1 MAKKDKKDDLEQPSS
16 PAWMTTYGDMMTLL
30 LCFFVLLLSFSTIDK
45 VKFTMSMRALQ
56 GALGVMPRMKK
67 VSKSDDSKMSSDK
80 IINKMKLERL
90 EKKIKQLKQLAKSLG
105 YEEEVEILFNEGGL
119 LIRLGNKVLF
129 DLGESELRKSARPIL
144 TFVGNTIKEH
154 DADDVIV
161 GGHTDNLPISSSQYP
176 SNWELSI
183 ARSLSVVKFMID
195 SVKVPPGKLIAAGF
209 SEYHPLEPNDS
220 PKNRQKNR
228 RVEFMFNW

>member
-1 MAKKDKKDDLEQPSS
+1 MARNNKNNDDLDQPSS

-45 VKFTMSMRALQ
+45 IKFSKSMRALQ
-56 GALGVMPRMKK
+56 GALGIMPRMQR
-67 VSKSDDSKMSSDK
+67 VSSSKQSSLDSEK
-80 IINKMKLERL
+80 IINKMNLE
-90 EKKIKQLKQLAKSLG
+90 EKVKQLKELSKSLG
-105 YEEEVEILFNEGGL
+105 YEEEVEVLFNEGGL

-129 DLGESELRKSARPIL
+129 DLGEAELRKSAYPIL

-154 DADDVIV
+154 NADDVIV
-161 GGHTDNLPISSSQYP
+161 GGHTDNLPISSSIYP

-195 SVKVPPGKLIAAGF
+195 SVNVPPKKLIAAGF
-209 SEYHPLEPNDS
+209 SQYHPLKPNDT
-220 PKNRQKNR
+220 PENRQKNR

>member
-1 MAKKDKKDDLEQPSS
+1 MAKKEKEDVEQPSS

-30 LCFFVLLLSFSTIDK
+30 LCFFVLLLSFSNIDK
-45 VKFTMSMRALQ
+45 VKFSMSMRALQ

-67 VSKSDDSKMSSDK
+67 VNRSTQTRINSDK
-80 IINKMKLERL
+80 VIDKMKME
-90 EKKIKQLKQLAKSLG
+90 EKIQKLKELAKSLG
-105 YEEEVEILFNEGGL
+105 YEEEVTVLFNEGGL

-129 DLGESELRKSARPIL
+129 DLGKAKLRVKAYPIL
-144 TFVGNTIKEH
+144 EFVGNTIKEH

-161 GGHTDNLPISSSQYP
+161 GGHTDNLPISSSEYP

-195 SVKVPPGKLIAAGF
+195 SVNVPPEKLIAAGF
-209 SEYHPLEPNDS
+209 SEYHPIAPNDNS
-220 PKNRQKNR
+220 INRQKNR

>member
-1 MAKKDKKDDLEQPSS
+1 MAKKEKEDVEQPSS

-30 LCFFVLLLSFSTIDK
+30 LCFFVLLLSFSNIDK
-45 VKFTMSMRALQ
+45 VKFSMSMRALQ

-67 VSKSDDSKMSSDK
+67 VNRSTQTRINSDK
-80 IINKMKLERL
+80 VIDKMKME
-90 EKKIKQLKQLAKSLG
+90 EKIQKLKELAKSLG
-105 YEEEVEILFNEGGL
+105 YEEEVTVLFNEGGL

-129 DLGESELRKSARPIL
+129 DLGKAKLREQAYPIL
-144 TFVGNTIKEH
+144 EFVGNTIKEH

-161 GGHTDNLPISSSQYP
+161 GGHTDNLPISSSEYP

-195 SVKVPPGKLIAAGF
+195 SVNVPPEKLIAAGF
-209 SEYHPLEPNDS
+209 SEYHPIAPNDT
-220 PKNRQKNR
+220 PTNRQKNR